1 VFSGDLAMI
10 LRKNLLIG
18 LCSVGAVMLAAM
30 PGMAR
35 PATLDTTANVRSAA
49 SLQAPIEETLS
60 KGAPVEVMNIVL
72 ADDGNHWYYVISPI
86 EGTASGWVRSDLVR
100 FKSNNLKYGTLTGDR
115 GDKINVR
122 SGPGIDRRILHH
134 GLSGDL
140 VTVGRPQYDGYDGDM
155 WYEVKFPNGSAGWV
169 REDLVSVWPKG
180 CIITCPDN

>member
-1 VFSGDLAMI
+1 MI
-10 LRKNLLIG
+10 LRQSLLMG

-35 PATLDTTANVRSAA
+35 PATLDTDANIRSGA
-49 SLQAPIEETLS
+49 SLRSPVIDIWT
-60 KGAPVEVMNIVL
+60 KGGTVEVLNI
-72 ADDGNHWYYVISPI
+72 AMAGDGDYWYYVQSSI
-86 EGTASGWVRSDLVR
+86 EGTEPGWVRSDLVR
-100 FKSNNLKYGTLTGDR
+100 FKSSNLKYGTLGGDR

-122 SGPGIDRRILHH
+122 SGPGTDREILHY

-140 VTVGRPQYDGYDGDM
+140 VTVGRPQYDGDYV

-169 REDLVSVWPKG
+169 RQDLIAVWPKG